1 MQAYYYKHLTTQRP
15 RQSQASG
22 ELLDGEGEE
31 VGLEFPGPGSG
42 DPSHTPWEPIHAA
55 GERQVFSTQG
65 LGQFKLQERLQEGR
79 IPFLGLFESH

>member
-22 ELLDGEGEE
+22 GLLDGEGEE

-55 GERQVFSTQG
+55 GERQSFQHSG
-65 LGQFKLQERLQEGR
+65 LRAVQTPGKVTGGQDTPPG
-79 IPFLGLFESH
+79 II